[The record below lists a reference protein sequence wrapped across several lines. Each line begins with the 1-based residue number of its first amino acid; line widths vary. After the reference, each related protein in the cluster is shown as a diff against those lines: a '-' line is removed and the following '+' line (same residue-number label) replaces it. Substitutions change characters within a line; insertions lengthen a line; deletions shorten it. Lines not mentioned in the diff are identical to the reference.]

1 MAKTKSLLKKASRAV
16 KKQLKNRYFNKN
28 GALSSSRIFKDVAK
42 LKMMINAEKKRYEIS
57 VNGVAFAQLN
67 GNAAGLYAL
76 DITPIPAVGSNFN
89 QRSGSSI
96 KNLLFVC

>member
-1 MAKTKSLLKKASRAV
+1 
-16 KKQLKNRYFNKN
+16 
-28 GALSSSRIFKDVAK
+28 
-42 LKMMINAEKKRYEIS
+42 MINAEKKRYEIS

-96 KNLLFVC
+96 KICSSYAKFNGGINLQIRIKHVFVWKYGRSPDLKL